1 MHLYSST
8 RHTNG
13 SKIILQKTR
22 ANPWEHI
29 LLSVEVL
36 LVVEMAKVGII
47 KPSSCTPHVHHL
59 GTKRPVIKCN
69 FCSHYQIS
77 CIVVET
83 CSSFEEQLITAISTC
98 FDSITDMNSDCEP
111 TKTIATPSAL
121 RIPLKNTPLALFES
135 ETNNLS
141 IRHH

>member
-1 MHLYSST
+1 MHLTKLQSSLAGQT
-8 RHTNG
+8 SR
-13 SKIILQKTR
+13 
-22 ANPWEHI
+22 
-29 LLSVEVL
+29 
-36 LVVEMAKVGII
+36 MM
-47 KPSSCTPHVHHL
+47 KPSHRISCT
-59 GTKRPVIKCN
+59 I
-69 FCSHYQIS
+69 
-77 CIVVET
+77 VET